1 MAMAS
6 VVTGVLAFTI
16 TSTAVP
22 RPVFRHRILILV
34 GIVIPPVR
42 RFYRAGKV
50 PLKRVTNSGT
60 RTNIAGPIRT
70 TMTGPI
76 YRVHQVGLNVA
87 RIRGGKDGRPLIP
100 NTSTHPA
107 STRPSDPIGA
117 ETRVKRCI
125 NDDLGIISSVVVF
138 VRRTIIGTG
147 QIQHYFRPREERKKI
162 TDTSF

>member
-1 MAMAS
+1 MAMAI

-70 TMTGPI
+70 TMNGVRI
-76 YRVHQVGLNVA
+76 GLNVFLKEV
-87 RIRGGKDGRPLIP
+87 IKPKVTTGGMPLIP

-107 STRPSDPIGA
+107 STRTSNPIGA
-117 ETRVKRCI
+117 DRRVKANIR
-125 NDDLGIISSVVVF
+125 GIEIDNLLV
-138 VRRTIIGTG
+138 
-147 QIQHYFRPREERKKI
+147 
-162 TDTSF
+162 